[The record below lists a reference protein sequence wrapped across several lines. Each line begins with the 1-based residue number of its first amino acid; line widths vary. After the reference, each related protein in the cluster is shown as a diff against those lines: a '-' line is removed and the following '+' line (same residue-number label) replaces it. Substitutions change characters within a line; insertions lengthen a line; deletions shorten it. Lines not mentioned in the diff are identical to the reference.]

1 MASDRNGKTPIRL
14 KFHLSDFSSPVAS
27 QEQTLSFGPVFF
39 YTVRVKSVQEL
50 IHSHPHW
57 SAVES
62 IYHTLQAHGYKA
74 FLAGG
79 CVRDALLGIQANDL
93 DVATD
98 ATPEQIEALFKKTV
112 NVGKSFGVMRV
123 LVEGA
128 DIEVA
133 TFRNDGAYLDGRRPE
148 SVVFST
154 PMDDAQRRDFTV
166 NALMYDLSTDQVL
179 DYVGGQ
185 ADLKAGILR
194 TVGDAEGRFL
204 EDHLRLLRAARFA
217 AQLNFVIEDKT
228 TQAMTRMA
236 ALVRKVSGERIRD
249 EMNKLLK
256 TQAAQRGLEVM
267 VQTGLMREL
276 FAFRVR
282 DNSWWSCSLVQES
295 WQSLAL
301 FVRKA
306 DSVEMEQALD
316 LLRLSSRERRCIED
330 SWGVW
335 QDALALLNL
344 NMGKKLQKMTR
355 DGVVFALRVLLLES
369 QHVAQIQELFAQW
382 DLWQRQLPRPF
393 LNGEDVKG
401 LLTGKAIGDCLE
413 RAFELQ
419 LERSL
424 QSRDEA
430 LQWLKTY
437 LKKEV

>member
-1 MASDRNGKTPIRL
+1 MQK
-14 KFHLSDFSSPVAS
+14 
-27 QEQTLSFGPVFF
+27 
-39 YTVRVKSVQEL
+39 L

-79 CVRDALLGIQANDL
+79 CVRDALLGLQANDL

-98 ATPEQIEALFKKTV
+98 ANPDQIESLFKKTV

-123 LVEGA
+123 LVDGA

-133 TFRNDGAYLDGRRPE
+133 TFRNDGTYLDGRRPE

-154 PMDDAQRRDFTV
+154 PQEDAQRRDFTV
-166 NALMYDLSTDQVL
+166 NALMYDLSTEQVL

-185 ADLKAGILR
+185 ADLQAGILR
-194 TVGDAEGRFL
+194 TVGDSERRFL

-217 AQLNFVIEDKT
+217 AQLNFVIEDESF
-228 TQAMTRMA
+228 QAMTRMA
-236 ALVRKVSGERIRD
+236 TLVTKVSGERIRD

-256 TQAAQRGLEVM
+256 AQAVPRGLEAM
-267 VQTGLMREL
+267 AQSGLMREL
-276 FAFRVR
+276 FPFRLR
-282 DNSWWSCSLVQES
+282 DNSWKTSPLVEEA
-295 WQSLAL
+295 WQALAL

-306 DSVEMEQALD
+306 DSVEMEKTLD
-316 LLRLSSRERRCIED
+316 RLRLSSRERRCIED
-330 SWGVW
+330 SWAVW

-344 NMGKKLQKMTR
+344 SMGKKLQKMAR
-355 DGVVFALRVLLLES
+355 DGVAFALRILLEES
-369 QHVAQIQELFAQW
+369 PENSPENSQIQELFVQW
-382 DLWQRQLPRPF
+382 DSWQNLLPRPF

-401 LLTGKAIGDCLE
+401 LLTGKAIGDCLDQ
-413 RAFELQ
+413 AFELQ
-419 LERSL
+419 LERGL

-430 LQWLKTY
+430 LQWLKKY
-437 LKKEV
+437 LKKES

>member
-1 MASDRNGKTPIRL
+1 MQK
-14 KFHLSDFSSPVAS
+14 
-27 QEQTLSFGPVFF
+27 
-39 YTVRVKSVQEL
+39 L

-79 CVRDALLGIQANDL
+79 CVRDALLGLQANDL

-98 ATPEQIEALFKKTV
+98 ANPDQIESLFKKTV

-123 LVEGA
+123 LVDGA

-133 TFRNDGAYLDGRRPE
+133 TFRNDGTYLDGRRPE

-154 PMDDAQRRDFTV
+154 PQEDAQRRDFTV
-166 NALMYDLSTDQVL
+166 NALMYDLSTEQVL

-185 ADLKAGILR
+185 ADLQAGILR
-194 TVGDAEGRFL
+194 TVGDSERRFL

-217 AQLNFVIEDKT
+217 AQLNFVIEDESF
-228 TQAMTRMA
+228 QAMTRMA
-236 ALVRKVSGERIRD
+236 TLVTKVSGERIRD

-256 TQAAQRGLEVM
+256 AQAVPRGLEAM
-267 VQTGLMREL
+267 AQSGLMREL
-276 FAFRVR
+276 FPFRLR
-282 DNSWWSCSLVQES
+282 DNSWKTSPLVEEA
-295 WQSLAL
+295 WQALAL

-306 DSVEMEQALD
+306 DSVEMEKTLD
-316 LLRLSSRERRCIED
+316 RLRLSSRERRCIED
-330 SWGVW
+330 SWAVW

-344 NMGKKLQKMTR
+344 SMGKKLQKMAR
-355 DGVVFALRVLLLES
+355 DGVAFALRILLEES
-369 QHVAQIQELFAQW
+369 PENSQIQELFVQW
-382 DLWQRQLPRPF
+382 DSWQNLLPRPF

-401 LLTGKAIGDCLE
+401 LLTGKAIGDCLDQ
-413 RAFELQ
+413 AFELQ
-419 LERSL
+419 LERGL

-430 LQWLKTY
+430 LLWLKKY
-437 LKKEV
+437 LKKES

>member
-1 MASDRNGKTPIRL
+1 MQK
-14 KFHLSDFSSPVAS
+14 
-27 QEQTLSFGPVFF
+27 
-39 YTVRVKSVQEL
+39 L

-79 CVRDALLGIQANDL
+79 CVRDALLGLQANDL

-98 ATPEQIEALFKKTV
+98 ANPDQIESLFKKTV

-123 LVEGA
+123 LVDGA

-133 TFRNDGAYLDGRRPE
+133 TFRNDGTYLDGRRPE

-154 PMDDAQRRDFTV
+154 PQEDAQRRDFTV
-166 NALMYDLSTDQVL
+166 NALMYDLSTEQVL

-185 ADLKAGILR
+185 ADLQAGILR
-194 TVGDAEGRFL
+194 TVGDSERRFL

-217 AQLNFVIEDKT
+217 AQLNFVIEDESF
-228 TQAMTRMA
+228 QAMTRMA
-236 ALVRKVSGERIRD
+236 TLVTKVSGERIRD

-256 TQAAQRGLEVM
+256 AQAVPRGLEAM
-267 VQTGLMREL
+267 AQSGLMREL
-276 FAFRVR
+276 FPFRLR
-282 DNSWWSCSLVQES
+282 DNSWKTSPLVGEA
-295 WQSLAL
+295 WQALAL

-306 DSVEMEQALD
+306 DSVEMEKTLD
-316 LLRLSSRERRCIED
+316 RLRLSSRERRCIED
-330 SWGVW
+330 SWAVW

-344 NMGKKLQKMTR
+344 SMGKKLQKMAR
-355 DGVVFALRVLLLES
+355 DGVAFALRILLEES
-369 QHVAQIQELFAQW
+369 PENSPENSQIQELFVQW
-382 DLWQRQLPRPF
+382 DSWQNLLPRPF

-401 LLTGKAIGDCLE
+401 LLTGKAIGDCLDQ
-413 RAFELQ
+413 AFELQ
-419 LERSL
+419 LERGL

-430 LQWLKTY
+430 LQWLKKY
-437 LKKEV
+437 LKKES

>member
-1 MASDRNGKTPIRL
+1 MQK
-14 KFHLSDFSSPVAS
+14 
-27 QEQTLSFGPVFF
+27 
-39 YTVRVKSVQEL
+39 L

-79 CVRDALLGIQANDL
+79 CVRDALLGLQANDL

-98 ATPEQIEALFKKTV
+98 ANPDQIESLFKKTV

-123 LVEGA
+123 LVDGA

-133 TFRNDGAYLDGRRPE
+133 TFRNDGTYLDGRRPE

-154 PMDDAQRRDFTV
+154 PQEDAQRRDFTV
-166 NALMYDLSTDQVL
+166 NALMYDLSTEQVL

-185 ADLKAGILR
+185 ADLQAGILR
-194 TVGDAEGRFL
+194 TVGDSERRFL

-217 AQLNFVIEDKT
+217 AQLNFVIEDESF
-228 TQAMTRMA
+228 QAMTRMA
-236 ALVRKVSGERIRD
+236 TLVTKVSGERIRD

-256 TQAAQRGLEVM
+256 AQAVPRGLEAM
-267 VQTGLMREL
+267 AQSGLMREL
-276 FAFRVR
+276 FPFRLR
-282 DNSWWSCSLVQES
+282 DNSWKTSPLVEEA
-295 WQSLAL
+295 WQALAL

-306 DSVEMEQALD
+306 DSVEMEKTLD
-316 LLRLSSRERRCIED
+316 RLRLSSRERRCIED
-330 SWGVW
+330 SWAVW

-344 NMGKKLQKMTR
+344 SMGKKLQKMAR
-355 DGVVFALRVLLLES
+355 DGVAFALRILLEES
-369 QHVAQIQELFAQW
+369 PENSQIQELFVQW
-382 DLWQRQLPRPF
+382 DSWQNLLPRPF

-401 LLTGKAIGDCLE
+401 LLTGKAIGDCLDQ
-413 RAFELQ
+413 AFELQ
-419 LERSL
+419 LERGL

-430 LQWLKTY
+430 LQWLKKY
-437 LKKEV
+437 LKKES

>member
-1 MASDRNGKTPIRL
+1 MQK
-14 KFHLSDFSSPVAS
+14 
-27 QEQTLSFGPVFF
+27 
-39 YTVRVKSVQEL
+39 L

-79 CVRDALLGIQANDL
+79 CVRDALLGLQANDL

-98 ATPEQIEALFKKTV
+98 ANPDQIESLFKKTV

-123 LVEGA
+123 LVDGA

-133 TFRNDGAYLDGRRPE
+133 TFRNDGTYLDGRRPE

-154 PMDDAQRRDFTV
+154 PQEDAQRRDFTV
-166 NALMYDLSTDQVL
+166 NALMYDLSTEQVL

-185 ADLKAGILR
+185 ADLQAGILR
-194 TVGDAEGRFL
+194 TVGDSERRFL

-217 AQLNFVIEDKT
+217 AQLNFVIEDESF
-228 TQAMTRMA
+228 QAMTRMA
-236 ALVRKVSGERIRD
+236 TLVTKVSGERIRD

-256 TQAAQRGLEVM
+256 AQAVPRGLEAM
-267 VQTGLMREL
+267 AQSGLMREL
-276 FAFRVR
+276 FPFRLR
-282 DNSWWSCSLVQES
+282 DNSWKTSPLVGEA
-295 WQSLAL
+295 WQALAL

-306 DSVEMEQALD
+306 DSVEMEKTLD
-316 LLRLSSRERRCIED
+316 RLRLSSRERRCIED
-330 SWGVW
+330 SWAVW

-344 NMGKKLQKMTR
+344 SMGKKLQKMAR
-355 DGVVFALRVLLLES
+355 DGVAFALRILLEES
-369 QHVAQIQELFAQW
+369 PENSQIQELFVQW
-382 DLWQRQLPRPF
+382 DSWQNLLPRPF

-401 LLTGKAIGDCLE
+401 LLTGKAIGDCLDQ
-413 RAFELQ
+413 AFELQ
-419 LERSL
+419 LERGL

-430 LQWLKTY
+430 LQWLKKY
-437 LKKEV
+437 LKKES